1 MLKTLLRAAVVLRLE
16 SRELH
21 LDPGLILLNWLR
33 RPAIHMPL
41 EAIRQARAAAG
52 ERAAALIRRLDEVY
66 PF

>member
-16 SRELH
+16 SRELY
-21 LDPGLILLNWLR
+21 LDPGLALLNWLR

-41 EAIRQARAAAG
+41 EAMRRSRAAAR
-52 ERAAALIRRLDEVY
+52 ERTAVLLRRLDEVY